1 MKASLKEI
9 IPCFGLP
16 GSIQSDKG
24 SAFVSEITQKVSEFL
39 GIKWSLHMAW
49 RPQASGKA
57 EKMNHTLKK
66 NIAKL
71 GREIHLHRDQTLHIA
86 LLRMRVA
93 HQSRIQLSPYEIV
106 YG

>member
-9 IPCFGLP
+9 IPCFGLSS
-16 GSIQSDKG
+16 SIKSDNG
-24 SAFVSEITQKVSEFL
+24 PAFVSEITQKVSEFL
-39 GIKWSLHMAW
+39 GIKWRCHTAW
-49 RPQASGKA
+49 GSQASAKA

-93 HQSRIQLSPYEIV
+93 P
-106 YG
+106 